1 MGISYATLHKIGTLL
16 PQFDVVV
23 SIFGSTSS
31 AGLMI
36 MKVLPL
42 FFVLCI
48 CLFLYSAAA
57 RTVESNVGAD
67 SSQVLSDANVRFNT
81 DYRAKPHSAI
91 KPLDAQFKS
100 ETSMSVKMRYSL
112 MVNHVCSDMP

>member
-1 MGISYATLHKIGTLL
+1 MRVLSLICGLYTCLCLYSKA
-16 PQFDVVV
+16 V
-23 SIFGSTSS
+23 SI
-31 AGLMI
+31 
-36 MKVLPL
+36 
-42 FFVLCI
+42 
-48 CLFLYSAAA
+48 
-57 RTVESNVGAD
+57 VESNVGAD

-112 MVNHVCSDMP
+112 ALTQGFLNIRYAFLISQT